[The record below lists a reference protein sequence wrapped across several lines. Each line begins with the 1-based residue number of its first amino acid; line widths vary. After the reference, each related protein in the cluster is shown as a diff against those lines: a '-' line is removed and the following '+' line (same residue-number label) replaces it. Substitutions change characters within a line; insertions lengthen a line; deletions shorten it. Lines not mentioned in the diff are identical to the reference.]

1 MLLCR
6 KRITAVRAFLF
17 HNNAYLR
24 ERGWRRRRLRLK
36 KTTFYLTIVMA
47 IGNLNLTLLA
57 LIVLGERGGAYWAMR
72 RKICGKHLQW
82 KDDLTFFEDL
92 FVPQHNLILIHTW
105 IRLDKIVWFKFLG
118 WVTTS
123 WTYSLYQD
131 QILLWNRKIF
141 EKCWITLSL

>member
-57 LIVLGERGGAYWAMR
+57 LIVLGERGWGHIAPCDA
-72 RKICGKHLQW
+72 KLCEKHLQS
-82 KDDLTFFEDL
+82 KDDLIFST
-92 FVPQHNLILIHTW
+92 T
-105 IRLDKIVWFKFLG
+105 KFDPDA
-118 WVTTS
+118 
-123 WTYSLYQD
+123 YCY
-131 QILLWNRKIF
+131 
-141 EKCWITLSL
+141 